1 MIKTT
6 SIKDYK
12 LSSLTM
18 LILPQF
24 DDFGNVYSKVI
35 EENGEI
41 IVMGRP
47 RRIIQAACE
56 YFGSNLSGR
65 QKGTRAIAGFTN
77 KVPIAI
83 EPHSNIYFFP
93 TGSPRVA
100 TSVWVSHSHV
110 VKTNYIAHKQTE
122 VVFNNGYQTILQ
134 ISQGSLTNQLHR
146 TAQLRFLIEQRVK
159 DSKVD
164 SEAPQLSR
172 VADSKR
178 YFQPFS

>member
-1 MIKTT
+1 
-6 SIKDYK
+6 
-12 LSSLTM
+12 M

-35 EENGEI
+35 EERREI

-65 QKGTRAIAGFTN
+65 QRGTRAIAGFTN

-83 EPHSNIYFFP
+83 EPYSNIYFFP

-100 TSVWVSHSHV
+100 TSAWLSHSHV
-110 VKTNYIAHKQTE
+110 VKLNHIAPQQTE
-122 VVFNNGYQTILQ
+122 VVFNNGYRVILKA
-134 ISQGSLTNQLHR
+134 SQGSLTNQLHR
-146 TAQLRFLIEQRVK
+146 TAQLRFLIEQRIK

-164 SEAPQLSR
+164 RQTPQLSR